1 MDIQVVQKIDLVMR
15 VTDIGLFLVGGL
27 GAIPPTTIKTLWTGG
42 CGQVE

>member
-27 GAIPPTTIKTLWTGG
+27 GAIPPYYYQDL
-42 CGQVE
+42 VDRRV